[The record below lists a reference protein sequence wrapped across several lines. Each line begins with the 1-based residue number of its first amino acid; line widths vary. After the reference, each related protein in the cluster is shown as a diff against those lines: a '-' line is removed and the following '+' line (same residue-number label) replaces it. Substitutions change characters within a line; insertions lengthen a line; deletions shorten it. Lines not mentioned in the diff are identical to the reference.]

1 MFRNGFKFVLS
12 LSMGLLILAGCTA
25 EKSVS
30 DSVAVRS
37 EGPTTEVVQAENEA
51 PIVTEGSQIK
61 NELLKAA
68 DEVKITETDVIFQ
81 DDSGRDVI
89 SIKKNPQK
97 VAVLY
102 GSHAC
107 LWTEAGGE
115 VKIGIGGK
123 SAEALYKDQI
133 GRNFLEDEGVVTIA
147 TSSSA
152 KNWDI
157 EAILAKQPDLIVC
170 STAMHGYSTISAPA
184 EAANIPVIAITYSGV
199 GDYLKWFKVFCNI
212 NSKPELW
219 DSIANKTV
227 EDITHIIESAPTE
240 NTPRVLSILPKADA
254 ISANLPASDM
264 GVIINQLHA
273 INVVDD
279 LSGDSSA
286 VRVDIDLETMLA
298 TNPDMIFVQCIR
310 SEEDAREVMASH
322 FQDNPV
328 WNSLDAVKNDK
339 VYYMPKRLFHNRPNH
354 EYNESYKMM
363 FELLYPD
370 VNL

>member
-1 MFRNGFKFVLS
+1 MVKNVFKLALTLS
-12 LSMGLLILAGCTA
+12 VGLMILTGCGA
-25 EKSVS
+25 EKGITDNATASS
-30 DSVAVRS
+30 Q
-37 EGPTTEVVQAENEA
+37 EPTMEVTQPENENTVA
-51 PIVTEGSQIK
+51 TESSQIR

-68 DEVKITETDVIFQ
+68 DEVKVTETEVIFQ

-89 SIKKNPQK
+89 AIKKNPQK

-107 LWTEAGGE
+107 LWTEAGGD

-123 SAEALYKDQI
+123 SAEALYEDQI
-133 GRNFLEDEGVVTIA
+133 GHNFLEDEGVVTISS
-147 TSSSA
+147 SSSA

-157 EAILAKQPDLIVC
+157 EAILAEQPDLIVC
-170 STAMHGYSTISAPA
+170 STAMNGYSTISAPA

-219 DSIANKTV
+219 DSIANMTV
-227 EDITHIIESAPTE
+227 EDIAHIIDNAPTE
-240 NTPRVLSILPKADA
+240 NTPRVLSILPKTDA
-254 ISANLPASDM
+254 VSANLATSDM

-279 LSGDSSA
+279 LAGESSA

-298 TNPDMIFVQCIR
+298 TNPDMIFVQCIG
-310 SEEDAREVMASH
+310 SEEEARAIMDSH
-322 FQDNPV
+322 FLDNPV
-328 WNSLDAVKNDK
+328 WNSLEAVKSDK
-339 VYYMPKRLFHNRPNH
+339 VYFMPKRLFHNRPNR

-363 FELLYPD
+363 FELLYPEIE
-370 VNL
+370 L